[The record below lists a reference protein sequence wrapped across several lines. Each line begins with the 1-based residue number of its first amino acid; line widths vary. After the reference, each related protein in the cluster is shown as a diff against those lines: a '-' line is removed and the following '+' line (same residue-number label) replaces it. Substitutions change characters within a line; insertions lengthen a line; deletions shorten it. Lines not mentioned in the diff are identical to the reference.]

1 MKKFSLLISAILL
14 FSLLVACAS
23 NHPSPTS
30 ESDEIAT
37 IVAGTLTAIPTSTS
51 VPTVVAT
58 IQPTSI
64 PPVSQGP
71 ILSLNDFLNKELMG
85 ENDHYSIYMIN
96 PISGKN
102 GETGEIIV
110 YDKNASLAV
119 KMNGA
124 FTIFGSTVVYDD
136 GKGEYVLLSVGT
148 YTDRGAI
155 VLSLAERKQA
165 VDLFCTSP
173 GESCSG
179 MTISSSTIAI
189 FLEIGPGELGR
200 RQVLSQSILKPERKL
215 SLQNQT

>member
-1 MKKFSLLISAILL
+1 VI
-14 FSLLVACAS
+14 
-23 NHPSPTS
+23 
-30 ESDEIAT
+30 
-37 IVAGTLTAIPTSTS
+37 
-51 VPTVVAT
+51 AT
-58 IQPTSI
+58 IQPTST

-71 ILSLNDFLNKELMG
+71 TLSLDDFPNKELMG

-96 PISGKN
+96 PSSGKN

-136 GKGEYVLLSVGT
+136 GKGGYVLLSVGT

-165 VDLFCTSP
+165 VDHFCTSP
-173 GESCSG
+173 GGILFWNDYIIVNNCDLLGNRPWGVGEAPSV
-179 MTISSSTIAI
+179 IAI
-189 FLEIGPGELGR
+189 NLKTGTKTVIAKSDLTHQYDAKKIEGNTLHYIETYVENEADWRNQVKSKTDEKTYDLTLLG
-200 RQVLSQSILKPERKL
+200 S
-215 SLQNQT
+215 N